1 MDIYS
6 RCVNAQKKLETV
18 LEETFPWCKEWAAEL
33 KKLFDGYVDRKEAG
47 GVLDYDDLL
56 LYWRAVL
63 AESIDRRPHPQPV
76 RLRAGR

>member
-1 MDIYS
+1 M
-6 RCVNAQKKLETV
+6 
-18 LEETFPWCKEWAAEL
+18 LEETFPWCQQWAAEL

-63 AESIDRRPHPQPV
+63 GDEATRATAVREPV